1 MALIE
6 VENISKSFPGK
17 AGVHNVLN
25 DVTLT
30 IDKGEFVCIV
40 GGSGCGKSTLLNI
53 IAGFERPD
61 SGRVVINGSE
71 VKGPDVKRQMIFQE
85 YGLFPWR
92 TVSGNVAFALEGQ
105 KLSKDELAE
114 RVEYYLSLVGLE
126 SRGSAYPTQLSGGMK
141 QRVAIARALAAE
153 PEIIFMDEPFGALDA
168 ITRMKLQDEILR
180 LRRTGDRTVVMV
192 THDVDEAVYL
202 ADRILVMKPSQGRI
216 FKDISV
222 NHESP
227 RDRANAN
234 FVYMRSVLLNEL
246 DLAVRHE
253 PEYSI

>member
-1 MALIE
+1 
-6 VENISKSFPGK
+6 
-17 AGVHNVLN
+17 
-25 DVTLT
+25 
-30 IDKGEFVCIV
+30 
-40 GGSGCGKSTLLNI
+40 
-53 IAGFERPD
+53 
-61 SGRVVINGSE
+61 
-71 VKGPDVKRQMIFQE
+71 
-85 YGLFPWR
+85 
-92 TVSGNVAFALEGQ
+92 
-105 KLSKDELAE
+105 
-114 RVEYYLSLVGLE
+114 
-126 SRGSAYPTQLSGGMK
+126 MK